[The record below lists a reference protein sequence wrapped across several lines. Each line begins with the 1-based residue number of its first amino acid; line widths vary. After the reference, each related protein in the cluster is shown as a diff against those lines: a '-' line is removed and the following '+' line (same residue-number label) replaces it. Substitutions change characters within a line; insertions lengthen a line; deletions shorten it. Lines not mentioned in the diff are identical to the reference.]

1 MCNVKCKVVENI
13 LIDVSVDEQAMKG
26 QIGRLHELLRVRVL
40 MSYIPDCTPVQDS
53 SVVIK

>member
-26 QIGRLHELLRVRVL
+26 QIGRLHELLRVCVL